1 MEVDNDISNEIV
13 EVEAPPSTVKP
24 TLDGSSSNTGM
35 KVVCYFTNWAWYRQG
50 VGKYKPENIDPE
62 LCTHI
67 NYGFAVL
74 DPNKLVI
81 FFIINKIY

>member
-1 MEVDNDISNEIV
+1 METVKPVPEVDNEIPSGVV
-13 EVEAPPSTVKP
+13 EEVAELVKP
-24 TLDGSSSNTGM
+24 VPAIEGTVVETGM

-50 VGKYKPENIDPE
+50 VGKYRPEDVDPA

-74 DPNKLVI
+74 DPNM
-81 FFIINKIY
+81 